1 MLLLFILIFFVS
13 TAVFFGTYKLWSY
26 LQLSSVLDREINHL
40 WQRAPDK
47 LKVVVERYLVLKFAG
62 NKAHLSFFV
71 WLLLATI
78 SAATSIINRE
88 PLVFMFFAL
97 VLLMVFNK
105 RRTLWLKRNKT
116 LVKEL
121 PDFCDL
127 ISMMMAS
134 GVPLIL
140 ALEKVADSCNE
151 RLLASEINAVV
162 QRLRRGNGFDASMKA
177 LSDGCD
183 AKPIKEWVTML
194 VKGHQQG
201 ASLTKPLRFFAH
213 QLRQELL
220 NSAEKRAQEAPVK
233 LLFPLV
239 TCFFPVNFL
248 VILGPII
255 LQMSQGGFT

>member
-13 TAVFFGTYKLWSY
+13 TVVFFGTYKLWSY

-78 SAATSIINRE
+78 SAATSIINIE

-140 ALEKVADSCNE
+140 ALEKVADSCTTHTRVSIHAFCRNKSIHAIDDKQVGMMHE
-151 RLLASEINAVV
+151 HN
-162 QRLRRGNGFDASMKA
+162 Q
-177 LSDGCD
+177 
-183 AKPIKEWVTML
+183 
-194 VKGHQQG
+194 
-201 ASLTKPLRFFAH
+201 SLHL
-213 QLRQELL
+213 QL
-220 NSAEKRAQEAPVK
+220 
-233 LLFPLV
+233 
-239 TCFFPVNFL
+239 
-248 VILGPII
+248 
-255 LQMSQGGFT
+255 